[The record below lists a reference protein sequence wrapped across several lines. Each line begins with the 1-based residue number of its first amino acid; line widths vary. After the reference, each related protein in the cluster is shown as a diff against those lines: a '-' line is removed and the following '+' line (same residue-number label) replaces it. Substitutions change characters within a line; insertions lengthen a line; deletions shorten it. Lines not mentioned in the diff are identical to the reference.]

1 MTTLVALAS
10 KEALVM
16 GTDSLGTVPRLL
28 VDPRDLLRYFDSEDH
43 LKLGEDGRPLLDNFG
58 DVIEQAQTIPYNQL
72 GNVKKLFDLDPLP
85 MGVMFTGTTS
95 IGNRTIG
102 RLIAEFKETDLAF
115 KGSNSEHVV
124 SDSEGSEQSN
134 YKVQTIGDRL
144 RRFLRGYYGSTFPEE
159 YSQPELEL
167 IVGGYDKLSY
177 LPSVFRINIR
187 EDTTTEIFSD
197 DSPFGVTF
205 GGQMDWIQRIVFGTD
220 VLNQVRLAARSDYLL
235 FEYYDRVRS
244 AAADAGVEFEV
255 PSPDLWGDE
264 LGMFTGWDIQG
275 LDADFGDFSEQ
286 NAIDCVDFLIEIM
299 IRAQAVSSQLPTV
312 GGDIHIAV
320 IRKDGFRFVSRQEWT
335 HRDHSIEIPE
345 VRR

>member
-1 MTTLVALAS
+1 
-10 KEALVM
+10 M

-28 VDPRDLLRYFDSEDH
+28 VDPVDLLEYFDSEDE
-43 LKLGEDGRPLLDNFG
+43 LKTKLDEDGRPLLDNFG
-58 DVIEQAQTIPYNQL
+58 DVIERAQTIPYNQL
-72 GNVKKLFDLDPLP
+72 GNVKKLFDLNPLP

-102 RLIAEFKETDLAF
+102 RLIAEFKETDQAF
-115 KGSNSEHVV
+115 NGSNAEHVL

-144 RRFLRGYYGSTFPEE
+144 RRFLRGYYGSTFPDE

-167 IVGGYDKLSY
+167 IVGGYDRLSY

-187 EDTTTEIFSD
+187 EDTITEVFSD
-197 DSPFGVTF
+197 DPPFGVAF

-220 VLNQVRLAARSDYLL
+220 VLNQVRLAARSYALL

-244 AAADAGVEFEV
+244 AAADAGIEFEV
-255 PSPDLWGDE
+255 PPPDSWGDE

-275 LDADFGDFSEQ
+275 A
-286 NAIDCVDFLIEIM
+286 
-299 IRAQAVSSQLPTV
+299 
-312 GGDIHIAV
+312 
-320 IRKDGFRFVSRQEWT
+320 
-335 HRDHSIEIPE
+335 
-345 VRR
+345 RRELR